1 MDQPDRTVEPHFSK
15 PTFQI
20 LQMLV
25 VLGLVAAVGYVAL
38 PQVLPVFTANP
49 ELNGF
54 IFFVFL
60 VGVAAT
66 FAQVLSLFRSVRWI
80 EGFAGRLEGHDA
92 ANPPTLLAPLA
103 SLLRERGMHGQISST
118 STSSILES
126 VATRIDEGRE
136 ITRYIVNLLIF
147 LGLLGTFYGLATTVP
162 AVVDTIKSLDLG
174 GGESSIDVVSRL
186 MDGLESQLGGMG
198 VAFASSLLGLA
209 GSLVVGLLELF
220 ASHGQN
226 RFYRELEEWLSSFT
240 RVGFSSGDADGGDIS
255 VLGAAFEHMSGQLDQ
270 LRETMVQTAQVRGDS
285 GGDMAALLEAMHR
298 MTDRLETQDAA
309 TQALLRIAEG
319 QEKLVSQL
327 SDGGGLDGGMDAE
340 SRMRLRSIDV
350 QMLRILEEISAG
362 RQESMTELRT
372 ELNGIARVLRRVGN
386 AMDGETKGPV
396 TKVQLKRPPAP
407 KGGKEG

>member
-54 IFFVFL
+54 IFLVFL

-80 EGFAGRLEGHDA
+80 EGFAGRVEGHDA

-240 RVGFSSGDADGGDIS
+240 RVGFSSGDGDGGDIS

-270 LRETMVQTAQVRGDS
+270 LRETMVQTAQVRGES

-319 QEKLVSQL
+319 QEKLVAQL

-372 ELNGIARVLRRVGN
+372 ELNGIARVLRRVGS

>member
-1 MDQPDRTVEPHFSK
+1 MDQPDRKIEPHFSK
-15 PTFQI
+15 PTRQI
-20 LQMLV
+20 LLMLI
-25 VLGLVAAVGYVAL
+25 VLGLVAFVGYIAL
-38 PQVLPVFTANP
+38 PQVMPVFTANP

-60 VGVAAT
+60 IGVAAT
-66 FAQVLSLFRSVRWI
+66 FAQVFSLFRSVRWI
-80 EGFAGRLEGHDA
+80 EGFAGLREGHDPY
-92 ANPPTLLAPLA
+92 NPPTLLASLA
-103 SLLRERGMHGQISST
+103 SLLRERGAHGQISSA

-126 VATRIDEGRE
+126 VATRVDEGRE

-162 AVVDTIKSLDLG
+162 AVVDTIKSLDIG
-174 GGESSIDVVSRL
+174 AGDASVDVVSRL

-226 RFYRELEEWLSSFT
+226 RFYRELEEWLSSIT
-240 RVGFSSGDADGGDIS
+240 RVGFSTSDGDSGDIS

-270 LRETMVQTAQVRGDS
+270 LRETMAQ
-285 GGDMAALLEAMHR
+285 
-298 MTDRLETQDAA
+298 A
-309 TQALLRIAEG
+309 TQARDVSGNLDELANALHRIGDG
-319 QEKLVSQL
+319 QERLL
-327 SDGGGLDGGMDAE
+327 ARMGDAGAGGEGGMDAE

-372 ELNGIARVLRRVGN
+372 EITAITRLLRRTVK
-386 AMDGETKGPV
+386 AQEADGPA
-396 TKVQLKRPPAP
+396 TKVTLKRP
-407 KGGKEG
+407 KGGQEG

>member
-1 MDQPDRTVEPHFSK
+1 MDQPDRTVEPKFSK

-25 VLGLVAAVGYVAL
+25 VLGLVTAVGYVAL

-54 IFFVFL
+54 IFFVFVL
-60 VGVAAT
+60 GVAAT
-66 FAQVLSLFRSVRWI
+66 FGQVLSLFRSVRWI
-80 EGFAGRLEGHDA
+80 EGFAGLREGHDA
-92 ANPPTLLAPLA
+92 NSPPTLLAPLA
-103 SLLRERGMHGQISST
+103 SLLRERGAHGQISST
-118 STSSILES
+118 SASSILDS
-126 VATRIDEGRE
+126 VATRVDEGRE

-174 GGESSIDVVSRL
+174 SGESSIDVVSRL

-226 RFYRELEEWLSSFT
+226 RFYRELEEWLSSIT
-240 RVGFSSGDADGGDIS
+240 RVGFSTGEGEGGDIS
-255 VLGAAFEHMSGQLDQ
+255 VLGAAFEHMSGQLEQ
-270 LRETMVQTAQVRGDS
+270 LRQTMVAGGATQA
-285 GGDMAALLEAMHR
+285 GGDTAALSEAMHR
-298 MTDRLETQDAA
+298 MADRLDAQDTA

-319 QEKLVSQL
+319 QERLIAQL

-372 ELNGIARVLRRVGN
+372 ELNGIARALRRIGK
-386 AMDGETKGPV
+386 AAEGESAGPV